1 MDGREPVFEQVV
13 MGVEPPDHE
22 QGSEEGD
29 GIEEAI
35 GNLNSMNSKY
45 TINNLRQDL
54 EEMEHEQYF
63 DLGVEQGWKPNFEA
77 I

>member
-1 MDGREPVFEQVV
+1 MDGREPVFEQVA
-13 MGVEPPDHE
+13 MGVELPDHE

-35 GNLNSMNSKY
+35 GNLSSMNSKY

-54 EEMEHEQYF
+54 GEMEDLEEFEHE
-63 DLGVEQGWKPNFEA
+63 
-77 I
+77 